1 MEEKFMKDIVLVS
14 GGFDP
19 VHSGHILLIQNAAKH
34 GDVIVLLNSDSWL
47 KQKKGKSFLSFKE
60 RKKIMGALKNV
71 VDVIVFDDSDKTA
84 IDGIKKV
91 IKKYPNKKIKF
102 ANGGDRNNN
111 TIPSP
116 EMNFCKK
123 NDIKLI
129 WNVGGSNKA
138 NSSSWILKKWSK
150 N

>member
-1 MEEKFMKDIVLVS
+1 MKDIVLVS